1 MANLNPDPGGNA
13 PAIASPAP
21 PALADGDQLVAPIL
35 LEQAEAPAAPAISP
49 ATDAP
54 PPTADTPPQPTE
66 AEIALAAREQ
76 ALAAR
81 EAELAQ
87 QAQQTQQAQQQL
99 QYQAQQAARAQ
110 RQGEISSALEIRRRD
125 LTAKGYREA
134 EVEEL
139 IEHERGLRN
148 QAMEAESSAVIAD
161 QIRQGRHNAA
171 IVYSQKYGVPYQDIS
186 QMNSP
191 QEMEAAGQQF
201 VARGAANKRIED
213 LEARIT
219 TLTQGQVPNGVQ
231 YESGPS
237 SASELSGE
245 ALEIAV
251 GEGRVSLTPEVSKRL
266 QEYYKSQGFR

>member
-13 PAIASPAP
+13 PAITLPAP

-35 LEQAEAPAAPAISP
+35 FEQAEAPAAPATSP
-49 ATDAP
+49 AVDAP
-54 PPTADTPPQPTE
+54 PPPADAPPPPTE
-66 AEIALAAREQ
+66 AELALIAREQ
-76 ALAAR
+76 ALTAR

-87 QAQQTQQAQQQL
+87 QAQQAAAAQQQL
-99 QYQAQQAARAQ
+99 QYQAQQAAKAQ
-110 RQGEISSALEIRRRD
+110 RQSEVSSSLEIRRRD
-125 LTAKGYREA
+125 LVAKGYRET

-139 IEHERGLRN
+139 IEHDRGLMN
-148 QAMEAESSAVIAD
+148 QAMEAESNATLID
-161 QIRQGRHNAA
+161 QIRQGRHIAA
-171 IVYSQKYGVPYQDIS
+171 LTYAQKYGIPYQDIS

-191 QEMEAAGQQF
+191 QEMETAGEQF
-201 VARGAANKRIED
+201 VARGTSNKRIED

-245 ALEIAV
+245 ALELAL